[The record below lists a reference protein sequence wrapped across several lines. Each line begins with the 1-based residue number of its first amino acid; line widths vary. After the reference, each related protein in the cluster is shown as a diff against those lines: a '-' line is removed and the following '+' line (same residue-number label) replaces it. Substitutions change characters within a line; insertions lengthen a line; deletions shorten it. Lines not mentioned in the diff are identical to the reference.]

1 MDNKKRISARS
12 RLESGDPTP
21 KPTDPNSATLDSATD
36 GLLEV
41 AVNMGYFDD
50 MAAEALEEYK
60 RGEVTDL

>member
-21 KPTDPNSATLDSATD
+21 MPTDPNSATD